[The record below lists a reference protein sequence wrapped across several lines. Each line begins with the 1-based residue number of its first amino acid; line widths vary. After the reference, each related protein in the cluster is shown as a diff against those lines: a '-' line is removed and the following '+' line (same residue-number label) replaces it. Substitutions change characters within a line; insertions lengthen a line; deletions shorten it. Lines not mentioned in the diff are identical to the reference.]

1 MKVYTYIILCALGI
15 TAICSCGKKQEA
27 EVKKDFTETVSAQDT
42 TAVMN
47 MTGNCMELF
56 KSGKFDD
63 ALNMIYTI
71 NDDNILVS
79 LPDSLRR
86 RMKQRLTLFP
96 VVDYSLESFYF
107 AKSDSN
113 EVKYSF
119 RFVPD
124 NPDMTMKMVY
134 NPVKLGDEWY
144 IVMKGLM

>member
-1 MKVYTYIILCALGI
+1 MKIYTYIILCALGM
-15 TAICSCGKKQEA
+15 TATCSCGTKQEA
-27 EVKKDFTETVSAQDT
+27 EAKKDFTETVSAQDT
-42 TAVMN
+42 TTVMSL
-47 MTGNCMELF
+47 TGNCMELF
-56 KSGKFDD
+56 KSGKIDD

-71 NDDNILVS
+71 NDDNLLVT

-107 AKSDSN
+107 AKNDSN

-119 RFVPD
+119 QFAPD
-124 NPDMTMKMVY
+124 NTEMTMKMVY
-134 NPVKLGDEWY
+134 NPVKLGDEWF